1 MDRNGEDVQPAL
13 LLRVV
18 RQVGPWVVLAG
29 VLLAALLIVTGFQG
43 ALRGARGAASGSGS
57 IAASSSTDPT
67 STAVTGQIAV
77 TRVSGVR
84 LRFAADTRSDTLAI
98 AKKGAHLQILSRTD
112 KWLRVKD
119 AAGHIGWIPNS
130 SKSVQIRKK

>member
-1 MDRNGEDVQPAL
+1 MDRIGGDAQPAL
-13 LLRVV
+13 LLRIV

-43 ALRGARGAASGSGS
+43 ALRSARGTASSGS
-57 IAASSSTDPT
+57 IAASSSTEPT
-67 STAVTGQIAV
+67 STAVTGQVAV
-77 TRVSGVR
+77 TRVGGVQ

-98 AKKGAHLQILSRTD
+98 AKKGARLQVLNRTD